1 MQEEERRKGDVT
13 PTKEE
18 AEKDA
23 TSKETVSDLGESA
36 GATEA
41 ESDASSGSSGTSEG
55 SSTPSPDGQFDEP
68 RGGAGPGNEAG
79 PM

>member
-13 PTKEE
+13 PAKED

-23 TSKETVSDLGESA
+23 TSKETVSDLEES
-36 GATEA
+36 GASN
-41 ESDASSGSSGTSEG
+41 ESESGGTSKG
-55 SSTPSPDGQFDEP
+55 SPSPDGQFDET
-68 RGGAGPGNEAG
+68 RGGAGGHGNEAG